1 MTIGCDE
8 MKISGL
14 KEKYLQDLNYF
25 LDYADHKRGIE
36 NDEKYPEETF
46 HLNFYLNHSEE
57 ELYEYINQFLIN
69 NKINDDNDI
78 VNISTNVDTLSTISE
93 AVFNKKLWELANV
106 YRQIN
111 FKDNV
116 QKIDFTVGFIAMEY
130 FDKKCDLNLERIPQD

>member
-46 HLNFYLNHSEE
+46 HLNFYLIVEIKIYLLSS
-57 ELYEYINQFLIN
+57 FLEFNIKISL
-69 NKINDDNDI
+69 NKS
-78 VNISTNVDTLSTISE
+78 NIDES
-93 AVFNKKLWELANV
+93 KLA
-106 YRQIN
+106 I
-111 FKDNV
+111 
-116 QKIDFTVGFIAMEY
+116 
-130 FDKKCDLNLERIPQD
+130 